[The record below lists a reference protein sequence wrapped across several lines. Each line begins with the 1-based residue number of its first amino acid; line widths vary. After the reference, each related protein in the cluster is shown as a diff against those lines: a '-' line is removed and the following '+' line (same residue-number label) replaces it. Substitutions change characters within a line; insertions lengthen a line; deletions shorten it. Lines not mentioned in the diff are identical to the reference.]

1 AAQKPYSSTGAGL
14 VLRGSNSK
22 WYQGDVV
29 VPSVFFMEG
38 SIIQDILERRIDKC
52 DEEMEIPEKSTNK
65 SNMAMNVSVLSGP
78 YLLMTDLHSQLM
90 TLNDLRTLGGQACLR
105 LGCFAV
111 AWGIMVRR
119 DRRAPH
125 TAMPTAAFESIFGT
139 AYIRTH
145 TYKPMD
151 TGTYSISIGLLK
163 SDLFR
168 GTRAERR
175 VTIFTSSFGLINQTP
190 IDWEMLKEFVVRLNL
205 LVPGCSIG
213 IHRYSFPPPRK
224 EGAFPA
230 AYFAKRWQERNDL
243 AQTYLNNLKAWPGL
257 KEEESQP
264 CRKADRRVGW
274 SGMRS
279 YGKEYI
285 TASLIREFL
294 MIAVFRML
302 DPLLFY
308 VLPESV
314 LIPMLCGAEH
324 LIFAGIKLFL
334 CRGLVHGYLL
344 ELRPI
349 TTGQFRFG
357 ATPYSTIIIG
367 VWGSRQRKIKAA
379 YQLFLYTLLGSV
391 FMLLAILL
399 ILFQTGTTDLQ
410 ILLTTEFSERR
421 QIFLWIAFF
430 ASFAVKVPM
439 VPVHIWLPEAHVEA
453 PTAGSVFLAGIL
465 LKLGTYG
472 FLRFSIPM
480 FPEATLCFT
489 PFIYTLSAIAIIY
502 TSLTTLR
509 QIDLKKI
516 IAYSS
521 VAHMNLVTIGMFS
534 LNIQGI
540 GGSILLMLSHG
551 LVSSA
556 LFLCVGVLYDRH
568 KTRLVRYYGGLVS
581 TMPNFSTIFFFFTL
595 ANMSLPGTSSFIG
608 EFLILVGAF
617 QRNSLV
623 ATLAALGMILGAAYS
638 LWLYNRVVS
647 GNLKPDFLHKFSDL
661 NGREV
666 FIFIP
671 FLVGVVWMGV
681 YPKVFPDC
689 MHTSIVKQALNTDGD
704 SPAPSTAIP
713 PLDVGS
719 PHSQIGIS
727 EKPLCREDSLLP
739 ATKSASI
746 SSS

>member
-1 AAQKPYSSTGAGL
+1 MAKEDCLSKALLFFTQRGNAPASQCGGEHAVLYDQWPPSRIGVRKLPEKRQGAPWIELDELQHFCECYSDLSGL
-14 VLRGSNSK
+14 ILCPVLGSITPLFIPNSRIRPIRLIGLCASLITFLYSPVLRI
-22 WYQGDVV
+22 QFD
-29 VPSVFFMEG
+29 PSTAKSQFVESLRWLPYENIHFYLGIDGISLFFV
-38 SIIQDILERRIDKC
+38 ILTTFL
-52 DEEMEIPEKSTNK
+52 IPICI
-65 SNMAMNVSVLSGP
+65 L
-78 YLLMTDLHSQLM
+78 
-90 TLNDLRTLGGQACLR
+90 
-105 LGCFAV
+105 
-111 AWGIMVRR
+111 
-119 DRRAPH
+119 
-125 TAMPTAAFESIFGT
+125 
-139 AYIRTH
+139 
-145 TYKPMD
+145 
-151 TGTYSISIGLLK
+151 
-163 SDLFR
+163 
-168 GTRAERR
+168 
-175 VTIFTSSFGLINQTP
+175 
-190 IDWEMLKEFVVRLNL
+190 
-205 LVPGCSIG
+205 
-213 IHRYSFPPPRK
+213 
-224 EGAFPA
+224 
-230 AYFAKRWQERNDL
+230 
-243 AQTYLNNLKAWPGL
+243 
-257 KEEESQP
+257 
-264 CRKADRRVGW
+264 VGW

-324 LIFAGIKLFL
+324 LIFAGINFPLQGPCAVNPLRAVNSEERLLAAGGDISLALQKNAGRVELG
-334 CRGLVHGYLL
+334 RGFENRVG
-344 ELRPI
+344 
-349 TTGQFRFG
+349 
-357 ATPYSTIIIG
+357 SW

-453 PTAGSVFLAGIL
+453 PTAGSVILAGIL

-521 VAHMNLVTIGMFS
+521 VAHMNLVTI
-534 LNIQGI
+534 
-540 GGSILLMLSHG
+540 
-551 LVSSA
+551 
-556 LFLCVGVLYDRH
+556 
-568 KTRLVRYYGGLVS
+568 
-581 TMPNFSTIFFFFTL
+581 
-595 ANMSLPGTSSFIG
+595 
-608 EFLILVGAF
+608 GAF

-689 MHTSIVKQALNTDGD
+689 MHTSRFCPWALIGAASKHLY
-704 SPAPSTAIP
+704 SPRDPVP
-713 PLDVGS
+713 PLQHFMAWYRRRRKYYLPHDANETESPGGTLSCVLRGTPTYNYTLSFTLHSSSSKTRIWLLTRRGARERSPYDFFFYGVGVRD
-719 PHSQIGIS
+719 QI
-727 EKPLCREDSLLP
+727 RWLLP
-739 ATKSASI
+739 VPPMGSR
-746 SSS
+746 

>member
-1 AAQKPYSSTGAGL
+1 MLEHFCECYSNLSGL
-14 VLRGSNSK
+14 ILCPVLGSITLLFIPNSRIRSIRLIGLCASLITFLYSPVLRI
-22 WYQGDVV
+22 QFD
-29 VPSVFFMEG
+29 PSTAKSQFVESLRWLPYENINFYLGIDGISLFFV
-38 SIIQDILERRIDKC
+38 ILTTFL
-52 DEEMEIPEKSTNK
+52 IPICI
-65 SNMAMNVSVLSGP
+65 L
-78 YLLMTDLHSQLM
+78 
-90 TLNDLRTLGGQACLR
+90 
-105 LGCFAV
+105 
-111 AWGIMVRR
+111 
-119 DRRAPH
+119 
-125 TAMPTAAFESIFGT
+125 
-139 AYIRTH
+139 
-145 TYKPMD
+145 
-151 TGTYSISIGLLK
+151 
-163 SDLFR
+163 
-168 GTRAERR
+168 
-175 VTIFTSSFGLINQTP
+175 
-190 IDWEMLKEFVVRLNL
+190 
-205 LVPGCSIG
+205 
-213 IHRYSFPPPRK
+213 
-224 EGAFPA
+224 
-230 AYFAKRWQERNDL
+230 
-243 AQTYLNNLKAWPGL
+243 
-257 KEEESQP
+257 
-264 CRKADRRVGW
+264 VGW

-294 MIAVFRML
+294 MIAVFCML
-302 DPLLFY
+302 DLLLFY
-308 VLPESV
+308 VLSESV
-314 LIPMLCGAEH
+314 PIPM
-324 LIFAGIKLFL
+324 F
-334 CRGLVHGYLL
+334 
-344 ELRPI
+344 
-349 TTGQFRFG
+349 
-357 ATPYSTIIIG
+357 IIIG

-379 YQLFLYTLLGSV
+379 YQFFLYTLLGSV

-399 ILFQTGTTDLQ
+399 ILLQTGTTDLQ

-453 PTAGSVFLAGIL
+453 PTAGSVILAGIL

-521 VAHMNLVTIGMFS
+521 VAHMNFVTIGMFS

-540 GGSILLMLSHG
+540 GGSILPMLSHG

-647 GNLKPDFLHKFSDL
+647 GNLKPDFLHKFSDP

-681 YPKVFPDC
+681 HPKVFPDR
-689 MHTSIVKQALNTDGD
+689 MHTSISNLVQHGKF
-704 SPAPSTAIP
+704 
-713 PLDVGS
+713 
-719 PHSQIGIS
+719 H
-727 EKPLCREDSLLP
+727 
-739 ATKSASI
+739 
-746 SSS
+746 

>member
-1 AAQKPYSSTGAGL
+1 MLEHFCECYSDLSGL
-14 VLRGSNSK
+14 ILCPVLGSITPLFIPNSRIRPIRLIGLCASLITFLYPPVLRI
-22 WYQGDVV
+22 QFD
-29 VPSVFFMEG
+29 PSTAKSQFVESLRWLPYENINFDLGIDGISLFFV
-38 SIIQDILERRIDKC
+38 ILTTFL
-52 DEEMEIPEKSTNK
+52 IPI
-65 SNMAMNVSVLSGP
+65 
-78 YLLMTDLHSQLM
+78 
-90 TLNDLRTLGGQACLR
+90 C
-105 LGCFAV
+105 
-111 AWGIMVRR
+111 
-119 DRRAPH
+119 
-125 TAMPTAAFESIFGT
+125 
-139 AYIRTH
+139 
-145 TYKPMD
+145 
-151 TGTYSISIGLLK
+151 IS
-163 SDLFR
+163 
-168 GTRAERR
+168 
-175 VTIFTSSFGLINQTP
+175 
-190 IDWEMLKEFVVRLNL
+190 
-205 LVPGCSIG
+205 
-213 IHRYSFPPPRK
+213 
-224 EGAFPA
+224 
-230 AYFAKRWQERNDL
+230 
-243 AQTYLNNLKAWPGL
+243 
-257 KEEESQP
+257 
-264 CRKADRRVGW
+264 VGW

-294 MIAVFRML
+294 MIAVFRIL

-308 VLPESV
+308 VFPESV
-314 LIPMLCGAEH
+314 PIPM
-324 LIFAGIKLFL
+324 F
-334 CRGLVHGYLL
+334 
-344 ELRPI
+344 
-349 TTGQFRFG
+349 
-357 ATPYSTIIIG
+357 IIIG

-379 YQLFLYTLLGSV
+379 YQFFLYTLLGSV

-453 PTAGSVFLAGIL
+453 PTAGSVILAGIL

-581 TMPNFSTIFFFFTL
+581 TMPNFSTIFLFLTL

-647 GNLKPDFLHKFSDL
+647 GNFKPSFLHKFSDP

-666 FIFIP
+666 SIFIP
-671 FLVGVVWMGV
+671 FLVGVVRMGV
-681 YPKVFPDC
+681 HPKVFPDR
-689 MHTSIVKQALNTDGD
+689 MHTSVSNLVQHGKF
-704 SPAPSTAIP
+704 
-713 PLDVGS
+713 
-719 PHSQIGIS
+719 H
-727 EKPLCREDSLLP
+727 
-739 ATKSASI
+739 
-746 SSS
+746 

>member
-1 AAQKPYSSTGAGL
+1 MLEHFCECYFDLSGL
-14 VLRGSNSK
+14 ILCPVL
-22 WYQGDVV
+22 
-29 VPSVFFMEG
+29 G
-38 SIIQDILERRIDKC
+38 SITLLFIPNSRI
-52 DEEMEIPEKSTNK
+52 
-65 SNMAMNVSVLSGP
+65 
-78 YLLMTDLHSQLM
+78 
-90 TLNDLRTLGGQACLR
+90 R
-105 LGCFAV
+105 L
-111 AWGIMVRR
+111 
-119 DRRAPH
+119 
-125 TAMPTAAFESIFGT
+125 
-139 AYIRTH
+139 IRL
-145 TYKPMD
+145 
-151 TGTYSISIGLLK
+151 IGLCASLITFCIPFLRWLPYENINF
-163 SDLFR
+163 DLGIDGISLFFVIL
-168 GTRAERR
+168 T
-175 VTIFTSSFGLINQTP
+175 TFLIP
-190 IDWEMLKEFVVRLNL
+190 ICIL
-205 LVPGCSIG
+205 
-213 IHRYSFPPPRK
+213 
-224 EGAFPA
+224 
-230 AYFAKRWQERNDL
+230 
-243 AQTYLNNLKAWPGL
+243 
-257 KEEESQP
+257 
-264 CRKADRRVGW
+264 VGW

-285 TASLIREFL
+285 IAFLICEFL
-294 MIAVFRML
+294 MIAVFCML
-302 DPLLFY
+302 DLLLFY
-308 VLPESV
+308 VFSKAPHSISIFLPISL
-314 LIPMLCGAEH
+314 LIW
-324 LIFAGIKLFL
+324 K
-334 CRGLVHGYLL
+334 
-344 ELRPI
+344 
-349 TTGQFRFG
+349 TGV
-357 ATPYSTIIIG
+357 A
-367 VWGSRQRKIKAA
+367 QRKIKAA
-379 YQLFLYTLLGSV
+379 YQFFLYTLLGSV

-399 ILFQTGTTDLQ
+399 ILLQTGTTDLQ

-421 QIFLWIAFF
+421 QILLWIAFF

-453 PTAGSVFLAGIL
+453 PTAGSVILAGIL

-568 KTRLVRYYGGLVS
+568 KTRLVRYYG
-581 TMPNFSTIFFFFTL
+581 
-595 ANMSLPGTSSFIG
+595 
-608 EFLILVGAF
+608 VGAF

-671 FLVGVVWMGV
+671 FLLEGRPTCWVKYFFVAKCYGLNAELLTLLVRMGV
-681 YPKVFPDC
+681 HPKVFPDR
-689 MHTSIVKQALNTDGD
+689 MHTSVSNLVQHGKF
-704 SPAPSTAIP
+704 
-713 PLDVGS
+713 
-719 PHSQIGIS
+719 H
-727 EKPLCREDSLLP
+727 
-739 ATKSASI
+739 
-746 SSS
+746 